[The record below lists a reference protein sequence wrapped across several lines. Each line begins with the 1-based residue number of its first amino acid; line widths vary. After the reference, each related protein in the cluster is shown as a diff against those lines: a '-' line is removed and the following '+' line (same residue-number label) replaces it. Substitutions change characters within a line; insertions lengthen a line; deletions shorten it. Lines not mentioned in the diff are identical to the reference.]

1 MKTNGLILIFL
12 LISSMVFGQEAKKEI
27 TPAKFLGV
35 KNGVYLNSD
44 NSEFIKDY
52 LLKNVVYPDKAIQ
65 CCKEGT
71 EVVKFTIT
79 SAGNI
84 EDIRIENCVCCEIDD
99 EVIRVLKQT
108 NGLWVPEYREGK
120 PVESE
125 QELAMV
131 FCNKSKSQI
140 TKHFVARATV
150 FFNEGNKNFF
160 EKQNPG
166 KALKLYE
173 RGLVYLPYDKG
184 LLFMRGVSNYELG
197 NEQAARVDW
206 KKVSDLGGIAFNEFD
221 LKGTKSYDVIKEVF
235 AEN

>member
-1 MKTNGLILIFL
+1 MKTNAFILICL
-12 LISSMVFGQEAKKEI
+12 LISSIVFGQEAKKEI
-27 TPAKFLGV
+27 TTAKFMGV
-35 KNGVYLNSD
+35 ENDIYLNAD
-44 NSEFIKDY
+44 NSELIKDY
-52 LLKNVVYPDKAIQ
+52 LLKNVIYPDKAIQ

-84 EDIRIENCVCCEIDD
+84 NDIRIENCVCCEIDD

-108 NGLWVPEYREGK
+108 NGMWVPEFKEGK

-131 FCNKSKSQI
+131 FCDKSKSQI

-150 FFNEGNKNFF
+150 FFNEGNKKFF
-160 EKQNPG
+160 EKQNPE

-184 LLFMRGVSNYELG
+184 LLFMRGVTNFELG
-197 NEQAARVDW
+197 NEEAARKDW
-206 KKVSDLGGIAFNEFD
+206 EKIASLGGIDYHGFD
-221 LKGTKSYDVIKEVF
+221 LTGTKSYNVIKEVF